1 MFEVLVREVP
11 EQTVLA
17 EQRHVTVDAISGLI
31 SEVVDRQRAAIEA
44 AGGSGAAPSVIYHGV
59 VDEVADG
66 PVEVCTPVDPAL
78 LERVGLAARVEPAHR
93 EAYVSIPKPLVEF
106 PAILTAYDAVE
117 KWIGEHGE
125 TIIGS
130 PREVYF
136 GDFEAAGPEEPVVDI
151 AFPIASR

>member
-1 MFEVLVREVP
+1 MFEVLLRDVP
-11 EQTVLA
+11 EQSVLA
-17 EQRHVTVDAISGLI
+17 ERRRITVDAISGWI
-31 SEVVDRQRAAIEA
+31 SEAIDRQRAAVEA
-44 AGGSGAAPSVIYHGV
+44 AGGSGAAPFVLYHGV

-78 LERVGLAARVEPAHR
+78 LEGHDLSFRVEPAHR

-125 TIIGS
+125 TITGS

-136 GDFEAAGPEEPVVDI
+136 GDFEAAGLDEPVVDI

>member
-1 MFEVLVREVP
+1 MFEVSVREVP
-11 EQTVLA
+11 EQTVLT
-17 EQRHVTVDAISGLI
+17 EQRRITVDAISDWI
-31 SEVVDRQRAAIEA
+31 DEVVDRQRAAIEA
-44 AGGSGAAPSVIYHGV
+44 SGGSGAAPLVIYHGV
-59 VDEVADG
+59 VNETADG

-78 LERVGLAARVEPAHR
+78 LDGVTAVTRVEQAHR

-125 TIIGS
+125 TIVAS

-136 GDFEAAGPEEPVVDI
+136 GDFDSAGPDEPVVDI